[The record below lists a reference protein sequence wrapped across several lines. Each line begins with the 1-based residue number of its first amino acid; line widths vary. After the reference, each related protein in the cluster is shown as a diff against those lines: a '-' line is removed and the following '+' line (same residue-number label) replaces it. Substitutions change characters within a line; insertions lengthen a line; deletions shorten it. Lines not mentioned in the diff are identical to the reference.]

1 MKYDVTYKCG
11 HSGVLDLGG
20 KTKDR
25 EWKVEQAQYNLC
37 PDCYR
42 AAKQREM
49 EEELAKYDLPELT
62 GTERQVKWATDI
74 RFKFAHEANRIMNED
89 RYKNNSEFIEKYEK
103 TYKSV
108 VDVETTSKWWIENRD
123 KFVGDKHAVFM
134 NDQYIKIAGI
144 GGR

>member
-25 EWKVEQAQYNLC
+25 EWRVEQAQYRLC

-42 AAKQREM
+42 AMKQKEM
-49 EEELAKYDLPELT
+49 EEELAKYNLPELS
-62 GTERQVKWATDI
+62 GTERQIKWATDI

-89 RYKNNSEFIEKYEK
+89 KYRNNAEFIERYNK

-108 VDVETTSKWWIENRD
+108 VDVETTSKWWIEHRD
-123 KFVGDKHAVFM
+123 EFEGVPKHAEFM
-134 NDQYIKIAGI
+134 NGQYIKISGI
-144 GGR
+144 K